1 MKSDNT
7 SKYTEEKATI
17 VISDTN
23 TLNSS
28 QTGNIIFK
36 FADGA
41 TSEYDINSI
50 SIINPFL
57 FSNIDKNGNYEIILP
72 NYINK
77 LTLMDFLFIVKNGI
91 GEHEDYSSKNLNKYL
106 NLIRMSEYFQNE
118 KISLLIIHNIII
130 KKVNEDSSF
139 DLLEFSF
146 ERLNTS
152 LNEELDNC
160 YFELFY
166 KCLEIIGNNE
176 NLFLKNINRIKHLDK
191 KVIDELLHKTFSHLI
206 YGNYIFIENDVDD
219 NSSNDI
225 EPENNFETIKEENNN
240 QIKKKNTN
248 FISMKNLNDLISSL
262 YEIYGTNNFFKL
274 LTLEY
279 MSLFSQESISE
290 LNDAPNPTFHMIIH
304 SNDINNYYEEFPI
317 NFSINNK
324 TIFFVIFYK
333 ISDDSLNVCMKF
345 SSNKKKNDNVI
356 NNTIIPP
363 IEENFCFN
371 IFTFLSVVKLTRGNN
386 PKSLSSQTNLKCLN
400 NNKSMHSIF
409 KIVNFTSSI
418 NKQDKESFSNETYN
432 NKSNNNLEYYNI
444 FINLKLC
451 YIHSVLSSYLLR
463 NYSNLCE
470 EPEINKISKQLLTLI
485 LKNKYLNKKNENDIV
500 IGINKWLDDEINIKE
515 DITELFDVIQW
526 DKVKD
531 EYIFELIIKYSNMI
545 VGNEN
550 VENIFIKAFQDK
562 YLNYPFIKDIIKN
575 LFKATSIINYSS
587 LFTLIK
593 KNEKFNLAYF
603 NKNNIHNSKINNNN
617 LTISSNQNTNNTNN
631 SNNSNNIE
639 KSQEKKNKILNLNEI
654 SKNNNLNTT
663 SKKEKTN
670 KKFLQYPPKRG
681 EQKNIINYLLN
692 NNIEQRHKN
701 IIEHNKSQNNNN
713 KNGIIS
719 KINKT
724 RNNNDETINISKGI
738 NNDNSYNKKKIKKN
752 NLYKAHSNK
761 NSSENNNYN
770 HLKTE
775 PSVNYQVHK
784 RNNIQFIY
792 KYDYQNNISMN
803 DHIKQNKLHK
813 KKQSSEHKK
822 RNRHDMSF
830 NQISKGMNNFY
841 K

>member
-77 LTLMDFLFIVKNGI
+77 LILMDFLFIVKNGI
-91 GEHEDYSSKNLNKYL
+91 GEQEDYSSKNLNKYL

-118 KISLLIIHNIII
+118 KISLLIINNIII
-130 KKVNEDSSF
+130 KKVNEDNSF
-139 DLLEFSF
+139 DLLDFSF

-290 LNDAPNPTFHMIIH
+290 LNDAPNPTFHMIIN

-345 SSNKKKNDNVI
+345 SSNKKK
-356 NNTIIPP
+356 
-363 IEENFCFN
+363 
-371 IFTFLSVVKLTRGNN
+371 K
-386 PKSLSSQTNLKCLN
+386 
-400 NNKSMHSIF
+400 
-409 KIVNFTSSI
+409 
-418 NKQDKESFSNETYN
+418 
-432 NKSNNNLEYYNI
+432 
-444 FINLKLC
+444 
-451 YIHSVLSSYLLR
+451 
-463 NYSNLCE
+463 
-470 EPEINKISKQLLTLI
+470 
-485 LKNKYLNKKNENDIV
+485 
-500 IGINKWLDDEINIKE
+500 
-515 DITELFDVIQW
+515 
-526 DKVKD
+526 
-531 EYIFELIIKYSNMI
+531 
-545 VGNEN
+545 
-550 VENIFIKAFQDK
+550 
-562 YLNYPFIKDIIKN
+562 
-575 LFKATSIINYSS
+575 
-587 LFTLIK
+587 
-593 KNEKFNLAYF
+593 
-603 NKNNIHNSKINNNN
+603 
-617 LTISSNQNTNNTNN
+617 
-631 SNNSNNIE
+631 
-639 KSQEKKNKILNLNEI
+639 
-654 SKNNNLNTT
+654 
-663 SKKEKTN
+663 
-670 KKFLQYPPKRG
+670 
-681 EQKNIINYLLN
+681 
-692 NNIEQRHKN
+692 
-701 IIEHNKSQNNNN
+701 
-713 KNGIIS
+713 
-719 KINKT
+719 
-724 RNNNDETINISKGI
+724 
-738 NNDNSYNKKKIKKN
+738 
-752 NLYKAHSNK
+752 
-761 NSSENNNYN
+761 
-770 HLKTE
+770 
-775 PSVNYQVHK
+775 
-784 RNNIQFIY
+784 
-792 KYDYQNNISMN
+792 
-803 DHIKQNKLHK
+803 
-813 KKQSSEHKK
+813 
-822 RNRHDMSF
+822 
-830 NQISKGMNNFY
+830 
-841 K
+841 

>member
-7 SKYTEEKATI
+7 SKYTEEKATV

-77 LTLMDFLFIVKNGI
+77 LILMDFLFIVKNGI
-91 GEHEDYSSKNLNKYL
+91 GEQEDYSSKNLNKYL

-118 KISLLIIHNIII
+118 KISLLIINNIII
-130 KKVNEDSSF
+130 KKVNEDNSF
-139 DLLEFSF
+139 DLLDFSF

-290 LNDAPNPTFHMIIH
+290 LNDAPNPTFHMIIN

-409 KIVNFTSSI
+409 
-418 NKQDKESFSNETYN
+418 
-432 NKSNNNLEYYNI
+432 
-444 FINLKLC
+444 
-451 YIHSVLSSYLLR
+451 
-463 NYSNLCE
+463 
-470 EPEINKISKQLLTLI
+470 
-485 LKNKYLNKKNENDIV
+485 
-500 IGINKWLDDEINIKE
+500 
-515 DITELFDVIQW
+515 
-526 DKVKD
+526 
-531 EYIFELIIKYSNMI
+531 II
-545 VGNEN
+545 
-550 VENIFIKAFQDK
+550 
-562 YLNYPFIKDIIKN
+562 II
-575 LFKATSIINYSS
+575 
-587 LFTLIK
+587 
-593 KNEKFNLAYF
+593 
-603 NKNNIHNSKINNNN
+603 
-617 LTISSNQNTNNTNN
+617 
-631 SNNSNNIE
+631 
-639 KSQEKKNKILNLNEI
+639 
-654 SKNNNLNTT
+654 
-663 SKKEKTN
+663 
-670 KKFLQYPPKRG
+670 
-681 EQKNIINYLLN
+681 
-692 NNIEQRHKN
+692 
-701 IIEHNKSQNNNN
+701 
-713 KNGIIS
+713 
-719 KINKT
+719 
-724 RNNNDETINISKGI
+724 
-738 NNDNSYNKKKIKKN
+738 
-752 NLYKAHSNK
+752 
-761 NSSENNNYN
+761 
-770 HLKTE
+770 
-775 PSVNYQVHK
+775 
-784 RNNIQFIY
+784 
-792 KYDYQNNISMN
+792 
-803 DHIKQNKLHK
+803 
-813 KKQSSEHKK
+813 
-822 RNRHDMSF
+822 
-830 NQISKGMNNFY
+830 
-841 K
+841 